1 MNGSASK
8 TGRRAFLASVG
19 ATAAGMAGAQVPAP
33 AGPDRKQIGVGLIG
47 CGGRGSYLAQSVMQ
61 LAQAGVAARIV
72 AVCDI
77 YQPRLERAAARFSAT
92 PYRSASELIRD
103 QHVKAVI
110 IATPDRLHAR
120 QALEAVRAGKDVY
133 CEKPLT
139 HWSQF
144 DLLKQLRDE
153 VRRTGAV
160 FQMGTQWCSDPIWER
175 AAEQIRRGAIG
186 KVVHVQTGY
195 FRQGDSGERGMPIDD
210 PNARPGAGLDWDAF
224 QADAP
229 RRPFSVS
236 RFFQW
241 RLYADYSGGPVTDL
255 YPHPLARVLKA
266 LDAPLPRRVVAV
278 GGRFQFD
285 GDRDVPDT
293 FDLLI
298 EYPQGFTLAVLGT
311 IVNGTPIETVIRGSE
326 GTMRLAEASGL
337 SVEPAAGVMRRPGQ
351 ISSARNDT
359 QEHLKNFLE
368 CVRTR
373 GKPYAGI
380 ELGYATQLPLIM
392 AMQSHLE
399 GKVAFYDPEQE
410 RIRLV

>member
-1 MNGSASK
+1 MKRSNSM
-8 TGRRAFLASVG
+8 TGRRDFLASLG
-19 ATAAGMAGAQVPAP
+19 AGAATLAATGDQAAARP
-33 AGPDRKQIGVGLIG
+33 AGETVGVGLIG
-47 CGGRGSYLAQSVMQ
+47 CGARGTALASAVTQ
-61 LAQAGVAARIV
+61 LAQAGEAVGIV

-92 PYRSASELIRD
+92 AYRDARELIRD
-103 QHVKAVI
+103 PRVRAVI
-110 IATPDRLHAR
+110 IATPDRLHAP
-120 QALEAVRAGKDVY
+120 QAIEAVRAGKDVY

-139 HWSQF
+139 HWAQF
-144 DLLKQLRDE
+144 ELLKQLRDE
-153 VRRTGAV
+153 VRRHKAV
-160 FQMGTQWCSDPIWER
+160 FQMGTQWCSDPIWQR

-186 KVVHVQTGY
+186 KVVHAQTGY
-195 FRQGDSGERGMPIDD
+195 FRQGDGGERGMPVDD
-210 PNARPGAGLDWDAF
+210 PQARPGAGLDWEAF

-229 RRPFSVS
+229 RRPFTVS

-241 RLYADYSGGPVTDL
+241 RLYAEYSGGPVTDL

-278 GGRFQFD
+278 GGRFQFN

-311 IVNGTPIETVIRGSE
+311 ICNGTPIETVIRGSE
-326 GTMRLAEASGL
+326 GTMRLAETAGL
-337 SVEPAAGVMRRPGQ
+337 SVEPAQGVRRPRTQ
-351 ISSARNDT
+351 IASARNYEQD
-359 QEHLKNFLE
+359 HLRNFLE

-373 GKPYAGI
+373 AKPYADI

-399 GKVAFYDPEQE
+399 GKVAFYDADAE
-410 RIRLV
+410 RIRLA

>member
-1 MNGSASK
+1 MSTSR
-8 TGRRAFLASVG
+8 TGRRTFLGSLG
-19 ATAAGMAGAQVPAP
+19 AGAAAAMQVSAQAP
-33 AGPDRKQIGVGLIG
+33 ATSARKEIGVGLIG
-47 CGGRGSYLAQSVMQ
+47 CGGRGNALAQAVTQ
-61 LAQAGVAARIV
+61 LAQAGEPARIV

-77 YQPRLERAAARFSAT
+77 YQPRLERAAARFSAQ
-92 PYRSASELIRD
+92 PYRNASELIRD
-103 QHVKAVI
+103 PRVQAVI
-110 IATPDRLHAR
+110 IATPDRLHAH

-139 HWSQF
+139 HWAQF

-153 VRRTGAV
+153 VRRHKAV
-160 FQMGTQWCSDPIWER
+160 FQVGTQWCSDPIWER
-175 AAEQIRRGAIG
+175 AADQIRRGVIG

-210 PNARPGAGLDWDAF
+210 PEARPGASLDWEAF

-266 LDAPLPRRVVAV
+266 LGAPLPRRVVAV
-278 GGRFQFD
+278 GGRFQFN

-326 GTMRLAEASGL
+326 GTMRLAESAGIAI
-337 SVEPAAGVMRRPGQ
+337 EPAAGVQRRRAQ
-351 ISSARNDT
+351 IASGRNYEQD
-359 QEHLKNFLE
+359 HLRNFLD
-368 CVRTR
+368 CIRTR
-373 GKPYAGI
+373 GKPYADI

-399 GKVAFYDPEQE
+399 GEVAFYDAEQE
-410 RIRLV
+410 RIRLG